1 MANQY
6 SQSHV
11 LSEDLENAVETTS
24 AKIRESFDGEI
35 DLLFAFAA
43 GYSPEDFDRYMTRLK
58 SLTGARIVL
67 GCTSETAAGG
77 MYELENAAALSLWA
91 AKIPD
96 AEIVPMH
103 LTYTRSSTESAIIG
117 WPESTDGPW
126 PEDSSLIVLGEPF
139 GFPVDV
145 LLERFNED
153 RPGVRIAGGMASGA
167 SAPGESRL
175 LLGDQ
180 TLGQGLVAI
189 RISGTPIRM
198 LVSQG
203 CRPIGQPM
211 VITSCDRNI
220 IESLGGKKA
229 LDVVY
234 ELFGTLPTREQR
246 MFQNGLHVG
255 RVIDE
260 YQDKFEFGDFLIRNV
275 IGIDKEQRSVMIGDY
290 VRPGQTVQFH
300 IRDAQSASAELEQ
313 LLKRAVQQRK
323 FDAALLFS
331 CNGRGTNLFPD
342 PHHDVIKIQ
351 NSIGRAFASK
361 GSIGSPQLTD
371 SEGTS
376 ADATT
381 VETVANLPSIP
392 TKIPIPIP
400 LAGFFAA
407 GEIGP
412 VGNKNFLHGFT
423 ASLVLFE

>member
-1 MANQY
+1 VANQY
-6 SQSHV
+6 SQSHI
-11 LSEDLENAVETTS
+11 LSDDLEQAVAEAS
-24 AKIRESFDGEI
+24 ANVRSSIEGEI
-35 DLLFAFAA
+35 DLLFAFSA
-43 GYSPEDFDRYMTRLK
+43 GYSPEDFDRELPRLK
-58 SLTGARIVL
+58 SLTG
-67 GCTSETAAGG
+67 
-77 MYELENAAALSLWA
+77 NATALSLWA

-96 AEIVPMH
+96 AEILPMH
-103 LTYTRSSTESAIIG
+103 LSYSRSSSDSAILG
-117 WPESTDGPW
+117 WPEATDGDW

-153 RPGVRIAGGMASGA
+153 RPGIRIAGGMASGA

-175 LLGDQ
+175 LLGEQ
-180 TLGQGLVAI
+180 TFDQGLVAI
-189 RISGTPIRM
+189 RISGTPVRM

-203 CRPIGQPM
+203 CRPIGDPM
-211 VITSCDRNI
+211 VITSSERNI
-220 IESLGGKKA
+220 VQSLGGKKA

-246 MFQNGLHVG
+246 MFQDGLHLG

-275 IGIDKEQRSVMIGDY
+275 IGIDKDESSVLIGDY

-300 IRDAQSASAELEQ
+300 IRDAESAGVELEQ
-313 LLKRAVQQRK
+313 LLKRSVEERS
-323 FDAALLFS
+323 FEAALLFS

-342 PHHDVIKIQ
+342 PHHDVSKIQ
-351 NSIGRAFASK
+351 DANRRLDAKSDSARKTEMKSSAEVS
-361 GSIGSPQLTD
+361 TD
-371 SEGTS
+371 GTI
-376 ADATT
+376 
-381 VETVANLPSIP
+381 VEAVSNVPD
-392 TKIPIPIP
+392 IP

-412 VGNKNFLHGFT
+412 VGKKNFLHGFT

>member
-6 SQSHV
+6 SQSHS
-11 LSEDLENAVETTS
+11 LSDDLDDSLAATS
-24 AKIRESFDGEI
+24 AKVRAGIDGEI
-35 DLLFAFAA
+35 DLLFAFSA
-43 GYSPEDFDRYMTRLK
+43 GYSPEDFDRYLPKLK
-58 SLTGARIVL
+58 SLTGAKVVL

-77 MYELENAAALSLWA
+77 AYELENAPALSLWA
-91 AKIPD
+91 AKLPG
-96 AEIVPMH
+96 AEILPMH
-103 LTYTRSSTESAIIG
+103 LSYSRSSTESAIVG
-117 WPESTDGPW
+117 WPKATDGDW
-126 PEDSSLIVLGEPF
+126 PEDSSLIVMGEPF

-153 RPGVRIAGGMASGA
+153 RPGIRIAGGMASGA

-180 TLGQGLVAI
+180 TFDQGLVAI
-189 RISGTPIRM
+189 RISGTPVRM

-203 CRPIGQPM
+203 CRPIGDPM
-211 VITSCDRNI
+211 VITKCERNI
-220 IESLGGKKA
+220 IQALGGKKA

-234 ELFGTLPTREQR
+234 DLFGTLPTREQR
-246 MFQNGLHVG
+246 MFQNGLHLG

-260 YQDKFEFGDFLIRNV
+260 YQEKFEFGDFLIRNV
-275 IGIDKEQRSVMIGDY
+275 IGIDKDESTVQIGDF

-300 IRDAQSASAELEQ
+300 IRDAESASIELEQ
-313 LLKRAVQQRK
+313 LLKRAVEQRG
-323 FDAALLFS
+323 FEAALLFS

-342 PHHDVIKIQ
+342 PHHDVSKIQ
-351 NSIGRAFASK
+351 NANRFLNAKADLA
-361 GSIGSPQLTD
+361 GSVQAR
-371 SEGTS
+371 S
-376 ADATT
+376 ATGDPVDDTN
-381 VETVANLPSIP
+381 VEAVSDTPE
-392 TKIPIPIP
+392 IP